1 MALGQAQNL
10 VAKIMKEKQVTRTEL
25 AARLGK
31 GRSAITRLLSDGRNL
46 TMKSFGRIL
55 HALGVEPLFDWAEI
69 KGNNFAT
76 ELQPYQADVYFL
88 PAQTVD
94 NRPLAGVKMEALE
107 SDQRISGNQP
117 DIAA

>member
-46 TMKSFGRIL
+46 TLKSSVL
-55 HALGVEPLFDWAEI
+55 ASVNGVP
-69 KGNNFAT
+69 KT
-76 ELQPYQADVYFL
+76 
-88 PAQTVD
+88 TV
-94 NRPLAGVKMEALE
+94 
-107 SDQRISGNQP
+107 
-117 DIAA
+117 